1 MNVFYTHNVLET
13 NVLSE
18 EESYHCIK
26 VLRMKADDTIF
37 VIDGIGNMYVARIV
51 LADTRHT
58 RVEILSVQQDF
69 GKRNYSL
76 HLAVAPTKNIDRF
89 EWLVE
94 KSVEIGVD
102 CITPLNCRF
111 SERRTIKTERIE
123 KIALSA
129 TKQSLKAYLPKINPM
144 TDFTELVLQSTES
157 QRFVA
162 HCYNLPKENLLKICN
177 SRQSTLVLIG
187 PEGDFSEQEI
197 TQALDIGFRSVSLSD
212 SRLRTETAGVVA
224 ANTVALANIV

>member
-1 MNVFYTHNVLET
+1 MNVFYTHNILET

>member
-129 TKQSLKAYLPKINPM
+129 TKQSLKAYLPQINPM
-144 TDFTELVLQSTES
+144 TDFTELVLRSAES

>member
-18 EESYHCIK
+18 GESYHCIK

-144 TDFTELVLQSTES
+144 TNFTELVLQSTES

>member
-1 MNVFYTHNVLET
+1 MHIFYTHNILDT
-13 NVLSE
+13 GVLSE

-26 VLRMKADDTIF
+26 VLRMKTDDTIGI
-37 VIDGIGNMYVARIV
+37 IDGIGNMYEARIV
-51 LADTRHT
+51 LADTKHT

-111 SERRTIKTERIE
+111 SERRTIKLERIE

-129 TKQSLKAYLPKINPM
+129 AKQSLKAYLPKINHM
-144 TDFTELVLQSTES
+144 TDFADLVSQSAES

-162 HCYNLPKENLLKICN
+162 HCYNLPKENLLKICK
-177 SRQSTLVLIG
+177 SQQSTLVLIG

-197 TQALDIGFRSVSLSD
+197 EHALRIGFRSASLSD

-224 ANTVALANIV
+224 TNTVALANII